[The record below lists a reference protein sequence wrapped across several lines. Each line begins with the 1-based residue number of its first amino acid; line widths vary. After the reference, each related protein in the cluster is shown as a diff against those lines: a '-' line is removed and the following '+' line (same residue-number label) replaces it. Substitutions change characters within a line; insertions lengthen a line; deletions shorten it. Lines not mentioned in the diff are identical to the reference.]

1 MKAAMTRRFDQKIE
15 PPLQERPIYAFTI
28 GPDGG
33 ILTRTYYRYDI
44 LSRGVPTYRM
54 VNDYGGVVIK
64 TEKQLDRFAN
74 GYYYSFTNDPDA
86 ARTAAVKHLRNRVE
100 KAEAALQKAMHEL
113 DRWIK

>member
-1 MKAAMTRRFDQKIE
+1 MTRRFNQKIE
-15 PPLQERPIYAFTI
+15 PPLQERPIYAFAI

>member
-1 MKAAMTRRFDQKIE
+1 MKAAMTRKFNQKIE

-28 GPDGG
+28 GPDGDT
-33 ILTRTYYRYDI
+33 LTRTYYRYDI